1 MFDKEY
7 YFKGRH
13 AERVIKLTSQFG
25 SEPNIK
31 MFQRNID
38 VYLVAPIIGFLYG
51 RKAELQTGID
61 RVINHTQLIY
71 EKTNLAF
78 NYRLIMLMDDKY
90 EPNPDER
97 INKAFRYFDSDK
109 AADDEALYEAYVRGG
124 IDVLYEKLIETANSP
139 DDYIKNLY
147 DFLEEFD
154 ERYNQAVST
163 DNIMDLCKLARY

>member
-13 AERVIKLTSQFG
+13 AERVIKLTSQFS

-31 MFQRNID
+31 IFQRNID

-51 RKAELQTGID
+51 RKADMQTGID

-71 EKTNLAF
+71 EKTNLVF
-78 NYRLIMLMDDKY
+78 NYQLIMLIDDKY
-90 EPNPDER
+90 EPDSDER
-97 INKAFRYFDSDK
+97 INKAFRYIGSDK
-109 AADDEALYEAYVRGG
+109 AIRDEALYEEYVRGG

-147 DFLEEFD
+147 DFLEEFN
-154 ERYNQAVST
+154 ERYNQSIST
-163 DNIMDLCKLARY
+163 DDIMDLCKLARC

>member
-7 YFKGRH
+7 SFKGGH
-13 AERVIKLTSQFG
+13 AEKVIKLTSQF
-25 SEPNIK
+25 SNECNIGI
-31 MFQRNID
+31 FQRNLD
-38 VYLVAPIIGFLYG
+38 VYIVAPIVGFLYG
-51 RKAELQTGID
+51 RKADLQTGID

-71 EKTNLAF
+71 EKTNLVY
-78 NYRLIMLMDDKY
+78 NYRLIMLLDSNH
-90 EPNPDER
+90 EPNEDER
-97 INKAFRYFDSDK
+97 VNKAFRYFGSEK
-109 AADDEALYEAYVRGG
+109 AAVDEVLYEKYVRGG

-163 DNIMDLCKLARY
+163 EDIMDLCKLARS

>member
-7 YFKGRH
+7 SFKGSH
-13 AERVIKLTSQFG
+13 AEKVIKLTAPFS
-25 SEPNIK
+25 SESNSGL
-31 MFQRNID
+31 FQRNLD
-38 VYLVAPIIGFLYG
+38 VYLVAPIVGFLYG
-51 RKAELQTGID
+51 RKAEMKTGID

-71 EKTNLAF
+71 EKTNLIF
-78 NYRLIMLMDDKY
+78 NYRLIMLLDEKY
-90 EPNPDER
+90 EPNVDER
-97 INKAFRYFDSDK
+97 LNKAFRYFGSDK

-124 IDVLYEKLIETANSP
+124 VDVLYEKLIETANSP

-163 DNIMDLCKLARY
+163 EDIIDLCKLARS

>member
-7 YFKGRH
+7 YFKGGH
-13 AERVIKLTSQFG
+13 AEKVIKLTAQFG
-25 SEPNIK
+25 DEPNIK
-31 MFQRNID
+31 LFQRNLD
-38 VYLVAPIIGFLYG
+38 VYLVAPIVGFLYG

-71 EKTNLAF
+71 EKTSLIY
-78 NYRLIMLMDDKY
+78 NYRLIMLLDAKH
-90 EPNPDER
+90 EPNADER
-97 INKAFRYFDSDK
+97 VNKAFRYFGSDK
-109 AADDEALYEAYVRGG
+109 ATSDEVLYEEYVRGG

-154 ERYNQAVST
+154 ERYNKTVSKE
-163 DNIMDLCKLARY
+163 DIMDLCKLARS